1 MVPYQYQYLLLR
13 LQKAICERF
22 IQGWRSPS
30 ASVSAK
36 EWNVIATLPAL
47 GSCCYCWCTG
57 LLKRFV
63 CGWFRVPV
71 IRWGVEFY
79 TDAIETTNLFFS
91 RLSGNSYTNYM
102 GVRKKGNFW
111 TGVTSRRGLSP
122 RSQQRQQRPECRR
135 NKDHARGAEDRN
147 ARTWTNTEGRC
158 RRVARGK
165 TRTRGPLCGGRHAP
179 GATRIRTAAQAAH
192 AGSIRGLAN
201 ANRSLTMGIGCW
213 SPLRTSSTT
222 RKRYAGSARRRWM
235 L

>member
-1 MVPYQYQYLLLR
+1 MGSGVCVCKP
-13 LQKAICERF
+13 ICLWFVVCPGIGGGSNFTPMPEKPQTCF
-22 IQGWRSPS
+22 FLVSPVIHIQIHGIVWG
-30 ASVSAK
+30 SAK
-36 EWNVIATLPAL
+36 KGTSGH
-47 GSCCYCWCTG
+47 GS
-57 LLKRFV
+57 
-63 CGWFRVPV
+63 RVAV
-71 IRWGVEFY
+71 V
-79 TDAIETTNLFFS
+79 
-91 RLSGNSYTNYM
+91 
-102 GVRKKGNFW
+102 
-111 TGVTSRRGLSP
+111 SP
-122 RSQQRQQRPECRR
+122 R
-135 NKDHARGAEDRN
+135 DHSNDNNDRIAEGTRTNARGAEDRN

-192 AGSIRGLAN
+192 AGSIRGLGN